1 MIAGTILA
9 YSTVVNAGVIKGIDG
24 KGYYFTK
31 ADWLSPG
38 LEPENN
44 GQITFIRHCGRAISV
59 KLTAVEEEIHPITLS
74 RPAPAIHSRQKFFEN
89 TRSANV
95 SWLPVLR
102 ANQN

>member
-31 ADWLSPG
+31 ADWSSSG

-44 GQITFIRHCGRAISV
+44 TEITFIEHCGRAFRV
-59 KLTAVEEEIHPITLS
+59 KAIALREVTAE
-74 RPAPAIHSRQKFFEN
+74 RKAA
-89 TRSANV
+89 
-95 SWLPVLR
+95 
-102 ANQN
+102 

>member
-31 ADWLSPG
+31 TDWSSSE

-44 GQITFIRHCGRAISV
+44 TEISFIRHCGRALSV
-59 KLTAVEEEIHPITLS
+59 KVRALREITAERKV
-74 RPAPAIHSRQKFFEN
+74 A
-89 TRSANV
+89 
-95 SWLPVLR
+95 
-102 ANQN
+102 